1 MKRRRG
7 REIRRRGRERGR
19 GAGGGGAIPA
29 LGYFFSY
36 HSIPTSDYPLE
47 RVVSYV
53 G

>member
-7 REIRRRGRERGR
+7 REIRRGREGGR

>member
-1 MKRRRG
+1 MQGVGSLESK
-7 REIRRRGRERGR
+7 
-19 GAGGGGAIPA
+19 GGGGAIPA